1 MSGHVPGPWT
11 RDYFRQIA
19 GGNGQVVYL
28 DDLRDRCVSDDWPP
42 CGHGIE
48 DEAKAGVDHE

>member
-19 GGNGQVVYL
+19 GGQDGSVPLKINLPPNSFEDDWNASGMGAY
-28 DDLRDRCVSDDWPP
+28 DDL
-42 CGHGIE
+42 
-48 DEAKAGVDHE
+48 